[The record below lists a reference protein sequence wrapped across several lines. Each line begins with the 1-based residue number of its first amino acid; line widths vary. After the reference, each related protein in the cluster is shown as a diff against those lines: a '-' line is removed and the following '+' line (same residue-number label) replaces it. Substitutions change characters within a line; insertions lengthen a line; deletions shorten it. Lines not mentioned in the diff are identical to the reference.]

1 VYKRITRLFNGV
13 FKEGDE
19 ILLVTDVHCNKG
31 DSFLQKKPLNVY
43 RKYVK
48 DKKTLAK
55 LRHKVLPSVFI
66 DDEDDEDDEDYSLDV
81 THRFVLPC
89 TKNEIRY
96 IPLLLAISYEDFRHP
111 SCILKSIPQYGY
123 DIYFVNITKKMIY
136 HLYDDR
142 GCDVLASDKEDL
154 RYLYQEYNDWIL
166 DYDRKEIDQLFEV
179 EF

>member
-1 VYKRITRLFNGV
+1 MNQTLNSFMKEYFNGLVLRPGLFYLWKYGIRFEISNPFLSFKDQDNLEQVYKRITRLFNGV

-66 DDEDDEDDEDYSLDV
+66 DDEDDEDYSLDV

-96 IPLLLAISYEDFRHP
+96 IPL
-111 SCILKSIPQYGY
+111 
-123 DIYFVNITKKMIY
+123 
-136 HLYDDR
+136 
-142 GCDVLASDKEDL
+142 
-154 RYLYQEYNDWIL
+154 
-166 DYDRKEIDQLFEV
+166 
-179 EF
+179 